1 MFGRNARLVLEI
13 GEHENTE
20 RPPSYA
26 EAARTTDRMLKLL
39 NAQNI
44 ENDAY
49 TPEVKTVSK
58 RADTY
63 TGKGKAPLRV
73 LSLGRS
79 ISLVM
84 VLVI

>member
-1 MFGRNARLVLEI
+1 VFRRNACLVLEI
-13 GEHENTE
+13 REHKNTE
-20 RPPSYA
+20 WPPSYA

-49 TPEVKTVSK
+49 TPEVKTMSE
-58 RADTY
+58 RADIY
-63 TGKGKAPLRV
+63 TDKGKAPLRV

-79 ISLVM
+79 ISLGM
-84 VLVI
+84 VLVT

>member
-1 MFGRNARLVLEI
+1 MLEI
-13 GEHENTE
+13 GEHENTK

-26 EAARTTDRMLKLL
+26 KVAETTDRMLKLL

-44 ENDAY
+44 ENNAY
-49 TPEVKTVSK
+49 TPEVKTVSE

-73 LSLGRS
+73 LSLGMS
-79 ISLVM
+79 IGLMILVT
-84 VLVI
+84 